1 MVLIALLL
9 ACGAPKVDATNL
21 PTIAVNTAMVAQ
33 SPAAVDAMRAP
44 IERVLQAERLTAT
57 AVATND
63 AWAGL
68 GTSGHRTAWLLER
81 TDGALSLL
89 IEADARRR
97 ATLVGRFQWEVSA
110 TVIVAQA
117 DLPTLEQTTVMRVT
131 LPHSHQ
137 DERDA
142 LASAAPRIGHYA
154 AGLVRQFHGQP
165 E

>member
-1 MVLIALLL
+1 MVLIALML

-44 IERVLQAERLTAT
+44 IERVTAT

-89 IEADARRR
+89 IEANARRR